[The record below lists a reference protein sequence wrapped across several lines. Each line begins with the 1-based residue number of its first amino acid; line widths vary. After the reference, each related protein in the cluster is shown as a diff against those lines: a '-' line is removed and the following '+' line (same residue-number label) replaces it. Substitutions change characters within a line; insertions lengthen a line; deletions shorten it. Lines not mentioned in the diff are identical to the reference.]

1 MQAGGGPATVAPS
14 VTQMLGAGATLV
26 IVSTGAPQLLTG
38 SAQLTTAG
46 NISGFVIFRH
56 NNQEAVVP
64 LESRNVGG
72 YIIAFDNTNG
82 TYTGIAVNAVSAGQ
96 VNIPVTV
103 RDSTG
108 ATIG

>member
-1 MQAGGGPATVAPS
+1 
-14 VTQMLGAGATLV
+14 
-26 IVSTGAPQLLTG
+26 
-38 SAQLTTAG
+38 
-46 NISGFVIFRH
+46 
-56 NNQEAVVP
+56 VP